1 MKKIT
6 SIALASIA
14 TIGSSLANAQSSDL
28 TGFYAEL
35 GILQAYYK
43 DSVANVNNTMGSA
56 TLGYSINQ
64 YASFEILGAGALNEA
79 SFYYGTTKINAK
91 TSSAY
96 GGYAKGTLPID
107 DKFGVFV
114 KIGATNGTV
123 TASSAYGSGWSSGT
137 SFSYGGG
144 IQINFNK
151 NVYGI
156 AQYMSYYGKN
166 SVTIVAPSI
175 GIGYKF

>member
-6 SIALASIA
+6 SLALASIA

-28 TGFYAEL
+28 TGVYTEL
-35 GILQAYYK
+35 GIVQAYYK
-43 DSVANVNNTMGSA
+43 VPTANFNNTMGSL

-64 YASFEILGAGALNEA
+64 YASFEIMGAGALNEA
-79 SFYYGTTKINAK
+79 NFNYGSTNINAK
-91 TSSAY
+91 TSSAF
-96 GGYAKGTLPID
+96 GAYAKGTLPLD

-123 TASSAYGSGWSSGT
+123 TASSAYGSAWSSGT

-144 IQINFNK
+144 IQLNFTK

-156 AQYMSYYGKN
+156 AQYMSYYGMN